1 MNKQEEHTEKKKGVK
16 ALYRLLRISLA
27 CVMSIMLASGCSL
40 NHGGNNASG
49 QTGANGQHDAT
60 GQEGTAGGNGE
71 PNSSA
76 NQGGDSS
83 NPPESTSNGD
93 GGSGKDTGPDGSNP
107 GDTNT
112 TADDPVLKQL
122 NQLTT
127 EEKIGQLV
135 LVGMDGTATSAETRE
150 LVQKYYVGGF
160 IFYKNN
166 IDSTKQALSLFNGL
180 KKDNQDNP
188 VPLWMS
194 VDEEGGRVSRM
205 PDEFVDMPTN
215 LAIGRKNS
223 TELSHGIGQILG
235 RELAG
240 FGLNMDFAPVLD
252 VNSNP
257 DNPVIGDRSFGDDAE
272 RVARLGRATMEGI
285 REEHVVPVVKHFPGH
300 GDTSVD
306 SHIGLPVVNHDLA
319 RLRKL
324 ELVPFQ
330 AAVKDQADVV
340 MIAHLLM
347 PKLDPD
353 HPASFSKA
361 VITDLLRKELGFK
374 GVVISDDMTM
384 GAIDKNYSIGKASV
398 GAILAGG
405 NIILIGHDYAKE
417 KEAIR
422 ALKDAVKNGTI
433 SEEVLNDRVYAVLKL
448 KRAYGLTDKPAN
460 GPDVDRI
467 NKDARS
473 LLGKYGLK

>member
-1 MNKQEEHTEKKKGVK
+1 MSLSEKRKGVK
-16 ALYRLLRISLA
+16 ALHKLLRISMA
-27 CVMSIMLASGCSL
+27 CVMTIMLASGCSL
-40 NHGGNNASG
+40 THGGNNASG
-49 QTGANGQHDAT
+49 QTGANGQHEAT
-60 GQEGTAGGNGE
+60 GQEGAAGGNSG
-71 PNSSA
+71 PNSTD
-76 NQGGDSS
+76 NQGGDQSS
-83 NPPESTSNGD
+83 PPEGTANGP
-93 GGSGKDTGPDGSNP
+93 GGTGQEEGAGSNP
-107 GDTNT
+107 GDSGT
-112 TADDPVLKQL
+112 TTDDPVLKQL

-135 LVGMDGTATSAETRE
+135 LVGMDGTTTSEETRE
-150 LVQKYYVGGF
+150 LIQKYYVGGF

-180 KKDNQDNP
+180 KKDNKGNS

-215 LAIGRKNS
+215 RAIGRKNS
-223 TELSHGIGQILG
+223 ADLSHGIGQILG

-257 DNPVIGDRSFGDDAE
+257 NNPVIGDRSFSDDAE
-272 RVARLGRATMEGI
+272 RVARLGTATMEGI

-330 AAVKDQADVV
+330 AAVKDKADVV

-361 VITDLLRKELGFK
+361 VITDLLRNELGFK

-417 KEAIR
+417 KEAIQ
-422 ALKDAVKNGTI
+422 ALKDAVKDGTI
-433 SEEVLNDRVYAVLKL
+433 SEEVLNDRVYAVLNL
-448 KRAYGLTDKPAN
+448 KNTYGINDEPAK
-460 GPDVDRI
+460 GPDVDQI
-467 NKDARS
+467 NNEARS

>member
-1 MNKQEEHTEKKKGVK
+1 MHK
-16 ALYRLLRISLA
+16 LLRISMA
-27 CVMSIMLASGCSL
+27 CVMTVMLASGCSGT
-40 NHGGNNASG
+40 HGGNNSAG
-49 QTGANGQHDAT
+49 QTGANGQ
-60 GQEGTAGGNGE
+60 QEAGGSGG
-71 PNSSA
+71 PNSTA

-83 NPPESTSNGD
+83 SPPA
-93 GGSGKDTGPDGSNP
+93 GSGQEAGTGSNP
-107 GDTNT
+107 GDSGT
-112 TADDPVLKQL
+112 TPDDPVLKQL

-127 EEKIGQLV
+127 EEKVGQLV
-135 LVGMDGTATSAETRE
+135 LVGMDGTATSEETRE

-166 IDSTKQALSLFNGL
+166 IDSTKQALSLFNGI
-180 KKDNQDNP
+180 KKDNQGNP

-215 LAIGRKNS
+215 RAIGRKDS
-223 TELSHGIGQILG
+223 TDLSHGIGQILG

-257 DNPVIGDRSFGDDAE
+257 NNPVIGDRSFGDDAE
-272 RVARLGRATMEGI
+272 LVSRLGKATMEGI
-285 REEHVVPVVKHFPGH
+285 REERVVPVVKHFPGH

-347 PKLDPD
+347 PKLDKD

-361 VITDLLRKELGFK
+361 VITDLLRNELGFK

-417 KEAIR
+417 KEAIQ
-422 ALKDAVKNGTI
+422 ALTDAVKDGTI

-448 KRAYGLTDKPAN
+448 KNAYGITDEPAE
-460 GPDVDRI
+460 GPDVDQI